1 MEASYGDGFVF
12 KTGVEKAEGSFTCVA
27 GVDPT
32 GRLIVEIVMA
42 RSRTVD
48 QGVGYALMDAL
59 KELLRA
65 HCGGREVIL
74 ALWAM
79 DTKAAPWFRGRGFH
93 AEAGNAEALLMD
105 SNAGARD
112 QFLEAKRVTKK
123 EWVQRWK
130 DAKEDDEKDAL
141 SAQDFHWNR
150 DTSNRCLIVQCTK
163 YPMMHQLVAAASSP
177 GAASSS
183 SYAPLLPPTA
193 PQQPPMATNRK
204 RPIPRDS
211 APRRPW
217 GLHDIFL
224 SKPPGLSQ
232 GDGRRVSVK
241 TGTVVWVK
249 FDGGGWFRGYIKD
262 AAIIWA
268 DGTPSKL
275 VEWLRKHQWRL
286 DDGVEPPSDA
296 PPPEEVDEDE
306 RRLLRSRRGRSA
318 AGLQGRL
325 QAGGGRSD
333 LKMHIRR
340 VDECGEGHARRK
352 RPCCDEEAAR
362 LAAVALLRTR
372 RRRLPKLMRRRWRR
386 RRRRR

>member
-1 MEASYGDGFVF
+1 MELYGSEPGKLYGERDAELRGPMLTEAAAGKRCFFSLVAVNTRDVEASYGDGFVF

-59 KELLRA
+59 KELLRE

-79 DTKAAPWFRGRGFH
+79 DTKAARWFRGRGFH

-183 SYAPLLPPTA
+183 SSAPQLPPTA
-193 PQQPPMATNRK
+193 PQQPPTATDRK
-204 RPIPRDS
+204 QPIPRDS
-211 APRRPW
+211 APSARLWMWRTSLTRRA
-217 GLHDIFL
+217 GLGVTVVSMRRIIL
-224 SKPPGLSQ
+224 WY
-232 GDGRRVSVK
+232 GRRRR
-241 TGTVVWVK
+241 WR
-249 FDGGGWFRGYIKD
+249 RGLVLARSPSTTIKD
-262 AAIIWA
+262 AAITSGY
-268 DGTPSKL
+268 DDKQ
-275 VEWLRKHQWRL
+275 RKWHNL
-286 DDGVEPPSDA
+286 Y
-296 PPPEEVDEDE
+296 ED
-306 RRLLRSRRGRSA
+306 RWMLLRR
-318 AGLQGRL
+318 
-325 QAGGGRSD
+325 
-333 LKMHIRR
+333 
-340 VDECGEGHARRK
+340 ARR
-352 RPCCDEEAAR
+352 
-362 LAAVALLRTR
+362 
-372 RRRLPKLMRRRWRR
+372 
-386 RRRRR
+386 